1 MSRRRG
7 QLQPLSDG
15 RGQECRRSGTIE
27 GLKPLSD
34 DHDDVLA
41 ARLSDGRGHECR
53 RSGTIEGL
61 KPLSDDHDDVVALH
75 ACLMAAVTSAG
86 DRG

>member
-1 MSRRRG
+1 MMFLLHSTRVSSPRTAAALVSWIEG
-7 QLQPLSDG
+7 GGSKSDG

-53 RSGTIEGL
+53 RSGIIEGRTL
-61 KPLSDDHDDVVALH
+61 
-75 ACLMAAVTSAG
+75 AG
-86 DRG
+86 